1 MRNPT
6 LALTGAMLAITPA
19 AFAQGESI
27 LEAVNEVLNSPI
39 MIVIGLALA
48 VIGVWMWLVRQETAA
63 GIMMIIG
70 GVIITGIPAI
80 FRGTSTVVTPFV
92 ESVGAEQDFASG
104 EKNEVDSNR

>member
-6 LALTGAMLAITPA
+6 LALTGVMLSVTPA

-27 LEAVNEVLNSPI
+27 LTAVNDVLNSPI

-92 ESVGAEQDFASG
+92 EAVGAEQDFATDG
-104 EKNEVDSNR
+104 NTVTDTR